1 MFHVNSLN
9 FFRSAIPHGT
19 SYEEIEELKKDVS
32 FSNRGRTLLI
42 LFAAFLVGSFFL
54 VLRLTAFETIG
65 TDFTNKVY
73 IFIDTTLI
81 FVSLFFIT
89 IFNKMKVNVPSDI
102 NRHHTYITHI
112 AILCILLLFFISAGA
127 ELSLGGTF
135 SKGVAAF
142 FALSILITVNWVTI
156 IGYFIAGLTA
166 SVTTVYALSDKASD
180 IFYGQVHIIL
190 IMFIALFISRTLYIA
205 AIKNFFVR
213 KELET
218 TNTRL
223 TLEITNRLKTLEELK
238 TANNNLENRVSE
250 RTENLQQTNELLRQ
264 EISEHRRTET
274 ILRQT
279 EAQSRTLIEKMND
292 GFAVFNENNTIT
304 YANDKLC
311 EMLGLERDKVFNHNV
326 LDFISKEHAMS
337 GSCFSREFNNEQNSY
352 EVIFAKSDGSN
363 VNTIVSPQPLY
374 GSDEKITGSFS
385 VITDITKIKKMETA
399 LRGSEEMSRAL
410 LNASSDAVMMLKA
423 DGTILAANEMTAR
436 ILSIS
441 RTMLTGKNIFDFFSN
456 NDGNGFRQTLT
467 HTAISKKPEVLEES
481 YRNNFYAVHIYPIND
496 GRQNVERIAVFA
508 RDITKLKK
516 AEQHIHSLSQELIKV
531 QEKER
536 QKISRDLHDNVAQ
549 DLATLKIGCD
559 TLFEDSSGHPRELIR
574 RVEGFSRILHKSIM
588 SIRDMAYDLRPPG
601 LDQLG
606 IVTTISRYCED
617 FSDRHLLSI
626 DFYSAGVSELT
637 LNPDTEINLYR
648 LVQEALNNIIKH
660 AEATHVTIRLISSF
674 PTIMLKIEDDGK
686 GFDIQKRREE
696 VIAEKRMGIQ
706 SMEERAALLHGTI
719 KINSKPMQG
728 TRIGIEIPF
737 NENAD
742 TAPTESQPPGYDN

>member
-1 MFHVNSLN
+1 MFHQKSFN
-9 FFRSAIPHGT
+9 FFKSAIPHET
-19 SYEEIEELKKDVS
+19 SADEIEELKKDVG
-32 FSNRGRTLLI
+32 FSNRERTWLI
-42 LFAAFLVGSFFL
+42 LFAALFTGSFFL
-54 VLRLTAFETIG
+54 FLRLSALKTVESVTI
-65 TDFTNKVY
+65 NSIY
-73 IFIDTTLI
+73 IYLDTSLI
-81 FVSLFFIT
+81 FTSILFIT
-89 IFNKMKVNVPSDI
+89 IFTKMKITSPSDI
-102 NRHHTYITHI
+102 NRSQIYITHSAVFFMLI
-112 AILCILLLFFISAGA
+112 FFFISAGV
-127 ELSLGGTF
+127 ELTANGTF

-156 IGYFIAGLTA
+156 IGFFIAGIIA
-166 SVTTVYALSDKASD
+166 AMITVYSLSDEALYL
-180 IFYGQVHIIL
+180 FYSQVHISV
-190 IMFIALFISRTLYIA
+190 IMLIALFISRTLYIA
-205 AIKNFFVR
+205 AIHNFFVR

-218 TNTRL
+218 TNIRL
-223 TLEITNRLKTLEELK
+223 TSEISNRLETLEELR
-238 TANNNLENRVSE
+238 ASNNNLENRVLE
-250 RTENLQQTNELLRQ
+250 RTTNLQKANELLKL
-264 EISEHRRTET
+264 EISEHRKTEI

-292 GFAVFNENNTIT
+292 GFAVFNINNTIT

-311 EMLGLERDKVFNHNV
+311 EMLGHEQDKIVNHNV
-326 LDFISKEHAMS
+326 LDFIANKNTLPEN
-337 GSCFSREFNNEQNSY
+337 CFSSELNNELNSY
-352 EVIFAKSDGSN
+352 EVIFTKSDSSH

-374 GSDEKITGSFS
+374 NSNEIITGSFS
-385 VITDITKIKKMETA
+385 VITDITKIKKMEAA

-410 LNASSDAVMMLKA
+410 LNASSDAVMMLRS

-436 ILSIS
+436 ILSVS
-441 RTMLTGKNIFDFFSN
+441 RATLTGKNIFRFFNNDSN
-456 NDGNGFRQTLT
+456 NFKQTLYQ
-467 HTAISKKPEVLEES
+467 TATSKKPEIIEEA
-481 YRNNFYAVHIYPIND
+481 NGKNFYAIHIYPIND
-496 GRQNVERIAVFA
+496 GRQQVERIAVFA
-508 RDITKLKK
+508 RDITKLKN
-516 AEQHIHSLSQELIKV
+516 AEKHIHSLSQELIKV
-531 QEKER
+531 QENER

-559 TLFEDSSGHPRELIR
+559 TLFEDNSGQPRELVR

-606 IVTTISRYCED
+606 IVSTISRYCED
-617 FSDRHLLSI
+617 FSDRHLISI
-626 DFYSAGVSELT
+626 DFYSAGVSELS

-660 AEATHVTIRLISSF
+660 AEATHVTIRLLSSF

-686 GFDIQKRREE
+686 GFNVQKRREE

-737 NENAD
+737 KENA
-742 TAPTESQPPGYDN
+742 TAPHTENKPDARKN